1 MKQWLWEHID
11 SLSHIFQRLGR
22 TPVASTFT
30 VMVIGIALSLP
41 AALYVFLENVKAISA
56 NVQNEP
62 EISLFLSRDATAS
75 DITKLQTSL
84 KKHPAVSELRVIRKD
99 QALQSL
105 KKRHDIG
112 DLVSGL
118 KQNPLPDVVVVRLQN
133 NSPYQ
138 LQKLRAEWATLPLV
152 DLAQA
157 DSAWAEKLSAFLAFG
172 RISVWILAILLGI
185 ALIAVVGNTIRLQIF
200 TQKDEIEVSKLI
212 GATNGFIRR
221 PFLYYGALQGLLGG
235 LAAWLI
241 VVMGATLLKKQALT
255 LLDLYG
261 IHMGVRS
268 LPAIEAIYLL
278 LIAMLLGWLGAY
290 IAVNRH
296 LKVFS

>member
-11 SLSHIFQRLGR
+11 SLSHIFQRLAR

-241 VVMGATLLKKQALT
+241 VAVGATLLKKQALT

-296 LKVFS
+296 LRVFS

>member
-1 MKQWLWEHID
+1 MKQWLWDHVD
-11 SLSHIFQRLGR
+11 SLRHIFQRLAR

-30 VMVIGIALSLP
+30 ILVIGIALSLP
-41 AALYVFLENVKAISA
+41 AALYIFLENVKAISA

-62 EISLFLSRDATAS
+62 EISLFLSRDATSS
-75 DITKLQTSL
+75 DITKLQASL
-84 KKHPAVSELRVIRKD
+84 KKHPAVRELSLIKKD
-99 QALQSL
+99 QALQTL
-105 KKRHDIG
+105 RKRHDIG

-118 KQNPLPDVVVVRLQN
+118 KQNPLPDVIVARLQN

-172 RISVWILAILLGI
+172 RISVWILAILLGM
-185 ALIAVVGNTIRLQIF
+185 ALVAVVGNTIRLQIF

-212 GATNGFIRR
+212 GATDGFIRR
-221 PFLYYGALQGLLGG
+221 PFLYYGALQGVVGG

-241 VVMGATLLKKQALT
+241 VVIGATLLKKQALT
-255 LLDLYG
+255 LFELYG
-261 IHMGVRS
+261 IQMGIKS
-268 LPAIEAIYLL
+268 LPALEVIYLL
-278 LIAMLLGWLGAY
+278 LIALLLGWLGAY

-296 LKVFS
+296 LRVFS

>member
-11 SLSHIFQRLGR
+11 SLSHIFQRLAR

-30 VMVIGIALSLP
+30 VLVIGIALSLP
-41 AALYVFLENVKAISA
+41 AALYVFLENVKAIAA
-56 NVQNEP
+56 NVKNEP
-62 EISLFLSRDATAS
+62 EISLFLSRDATTT
-75 DITKLQTSL
+75 DVNKLHTGL
-84 KKHPAVSELRVIRKD
+84 KKHPAVRELRLIKKE

-118 KQNPLPDVVVVRLQN
+118 KQNPLPDVIVVRLQN
-133 NSPYQ
+133 SSPYQ

-172 RISVWILAILLGI
+172 RIGVWILAILLGI
-185 ALIAVVGNTIRLQIF
+185 ALVAVVGNTIRLQIF

-212 GATNGFIRR
+212 GATDGFIRR

-241 VVMGATLLKKQALT
+241 VVIGATLLKKQALT
-255 LLDLYG
+255 LFELYG
-261 IHMGVRS
+261 IHMGVKS
-268 LPAIEAIYLL
+268 LPPMDAIFLL
-278 LIAMLLGWLGAY
+278 LLAMLLGWLGAY
-290 IAVNRH
+290 VAVNRH
-296 LKVFS
+296 LRVFS

>member
-1 MKQWLWEHID
+1 MKQWLWDNVD
-11 SLSHIFQRLGR
+11 SLRHIFQRLAR

-30 VMVIGIALSLP
+30 ILVIGIALSLP

-62 EISLFLSRDATAS
+62 EISLFLSRDAMTG

-118 KQNPLPDVVVVRLQN
+118 KQNPLPDVIVMRLQN
-133 NSPYQ
+133 NNPYQ

-185 ALIAVVGNTIRLQIF
+185 ALVAVVGNTIRLQIF

-212 GATNGFIRR
+212 GATDGFIRR

-241 VVMGATLLKKQALT
+241 VVIGATLLKKQALT

-261 IHMGVRS
+261 IPMAVRS
-268 LPAIEAIYLL
+268 LPPVEAIYLL

-296 LKVFS
+296 LRVFS